1 MFSRKLK
8 LFGYFVVVVWEL
20 WKGNKKKLNDFRIKI
35 STIGNLV
42 PFSAWV
48 VYIEQVLL
56 KLDSQCRRLLLLEYR
71 TIYPL
76 YQLNWKLCVCNS
88 QTIFEYSHDKLEI
101 FDGILKKKIRKFNE
115 KIWKIENNKKNWKS
129 EFILIKEKK
138 LKKRLNFVKTLKQI
152 LKNLVFME
160 NFGMRHNVGMNTM
173 MIKKENKCNIR
184 LCFPIETFE

>member
-88 QTIFEYSHDKLEI
+88 HTIFEYSHDKLEI
-101 FDGILKKKIRKFNE
+101 FDGILRKKNNQ
-115 KIWKIENNKKNWKS
+115 KIWWKNLKNWKNENNKKNWKS
-129 EFILIKEKK
+129 EFILI
-138 LKKRLNFVKTLKQI
+138 NKTK
-152 LKNLVFME
+152 
-160 NFGMRHNVGMNTM
+160 
-173 MIKKENKCNIR
+173 
-184 LCFPIETFE
+184 